1 MVMTVHKLTANG
13 YTYLTRQVAGGD
25 VERERG
31 QDSAAYY
38 TAKGNPPGRWM
49 GRGAPL
55 LGLAGRQV
63 TEQQMLALFGE
74 GRHPD
79 AEQITSA
86 YLAAHLRPDLAAAQV
101 AEITR
106 QAGGEAHLGNTFPEY
121 EPIEAFDIRV
131 SRRLAVIEKHTG
143 RNPTSGE
150 IKKIKAE
157 ESRRARAAVAGYDAV
172 FTPVKSASLIWALD
186 PRPQVR
192 TAVREAHE
200 AARDAALQL
209 LEDHAAYTRTGKGG
223 VAQIETTGLI
233 AACFDHYDSRAG
245 DPNLHTHVAISAKVQ
260 GTDGKWRS
268 LDARPLYAMIVAA
281 SEFYN
286 TRFEAEIVARLPGVT
301 FTVRPDSAGSREP
314 IREISG
320 VPAAY
325 IEHFSARRTDIEA
338 RYQQLLREYRR
349 EHQHDPSRSV
359 CHRLARQATLD
370 TRDPKKTLRSL
381 AEMRT
386 DWTQSLTDT
395 FGAQAVAALATAIPS
410 PAPGLASPAPD
421 PKADITSLVAQTIAN
436 VAEMRSTWTI
446 WNVRAEAERLIRASV
461 APGTPRTHQEL
472 AGKVVA
478 AAISPA
484 HSICTDP
491 PALLNEPG
499 ELRRSDGQSVFTQHA
514 TARYTSTLILDAE
527 ARLVSAARTA
537 TAVAIPGNAVAASL
551 RALDAVDAAGL
562 DPGQL
567 HLVTAFATS
576 NRLLV
581 VGLGAAGT
589 GKTTAMRAYAYV
601 TRQAGQRV
609 IPLAPSAAAAA
620 VLGAEVGLRAEN
632 LHKFLHE
639 HTRGPHATALA
650 SGAPVPAGAAMFTVR
665 PGDVILVDE
674 AGMAGTLALDRLITI
689 AERHGAVVRLLG
701 DYRQIG
707 AVESGGA
714 LRLIATEAGA
724 AELSVLY
731 RFTNPSEAAATL
743 KLRTGDTTG
752 LDFYQDNDRIVSGSR
767 QAMIEAA
774 YTAWKHDMLA
784 GKVTLMAAAST
795 ANVTELAA
803 QARRDRVEAGQ
814 VQPAGVTLADGN
826 LAGAGDWITTRHND
840 RTLAT
845 ARGRDWVKNGD
856 GWTVTARHPDGSLTA
871 RHLNHR
877 GTVRLPAAYVAR
889 HVELLYATTTNRAQ
903 GSTVDTA
910 HPLITP
916 GMTRENLYVIISR
929 ARERT
934 VLHVVTHDLP
944 AYDTDEQTDQVKND
958 PRQYAAREILENIL
972 SREGNELSATQTIAV
987 AQQQASSLAT
997 LAPRHQHAATLRN
1010 SARYTSTAAAV
1021 LGTRVAAAL
1030 TADPDWPT
1038 AVAALTRGET
1048 RGWQP
1053 GQLLAACYRTSVQ
1066 AAEHP
1071 GRLLAWLIDTRV
1083 RELPPPPPLCQ
1094 PTPADAAR
1102 YAQFLRTLITPHGTP
1117 LIAAT
1122 AIQPPAVLSAGSR
1135 AREHHHPV
1143 THVPAQTLSQYA
1155 HTTAQVLGI
1164 TTREITQHRSWPH
1177 LAAALAASE
1186 RNGISPADLLTLAA
1200 RATRAAES
1208 SPAREPDHL
1217 SRASRTARHLLIARG
1232 LSPAELTIPSQLRH
1246 SVTATAVLGIRAADR
1261 ARHETAWPA
1270 LTAALTRTEHAG
1282 HDPRR
1287 RLAEAAAARELNTA
1301 KSLSEVLA
1309 VRLAGQLA
1317 AHPAP
1322 PSSHRDD
1329 DTWRA
1334 LAWTLKGIETRGHDP
1349 SAALAGPTG
1358 RGTMTIHDVLQLA
1371 TQAAPALPDRTL
1383 ANPAIPPW
1391 LTPPT
1396 ACDLPSTTLSA
1407 YLNHSADLIAQRVTQ
1422 LTTDLTTAPPAW
1434 LTALGILPPE
1444 HARYPAW
1451 QQHVSVIAAYRDQHQ
1466 ITADDP
1472 VQVLGPFIEPGRPE
1486 QHAYHIAVQSVLA
1499 AHDLALP
1506 GEPSTPPADPATAR
1520 VAADIY
1526 LSLPDAERADI
1537 TARIASRLGT
1547 LWLGNPALDDET
1559 VTNPA
1564 YTRQLHDALAG
1575 RGHISVPEPGHP
1587 AGERPD
1593 RGRDSD
1599 SDRPLEISLAEHHLQ
1614 FRNTVRTA
1622 RRERATHDHRQH
1634 RTAAREPGYDQA
1646 SRISQGPL
1654 LNPEQQQT
1662 RGERRYET

>member
-13 YTYLTRQVAGGD
+13 YTYLTRQVAGAD
-25 VERERG
+25 VQRERG
-31 QDSAAYY
+31 QDAAAYY

-49 GRGAPL
+49 GHGAPV

-86 YLAAHLRPDLAAAQV
+86 YLAAHLRPDMAAAQV

-106 QAGGEAHLGNTFPEY
+106 QAGGEANLGNTFPEY

-131 SRRLAVIEKHTG
+131 SRRLAVIEEHTG
-143 RNPTSGE
+143 RNPTSAE

-186 PRPQVR
+186 PRSQVR
-192 TAVREAHE
+192 AAVREAHE
-200 AARDAALQL
+200 AARDAALRL

-223 VAQIETTGLI
+223 VAQIETKGLI
-233 AACFDHYDSRAG
+233 AASFDHYDSRAG

-260 GTDGKWRS
+260 GTDGKWRA

-286 TRFEAEIVARLPGVT
+286 TRFETELTARLPAVT
-301 FTVRPDSAGSREP
+301 FTARPDTADTREP
-314 IREISG
+314 IREITG
-320 VPAAY
+320 VPAAW

-349 EHQHDPSRSV
+349 EHQHDPSRSA

-386 DWTQSLTDT
+386 DWTQSLTET
-395 FGAQAVAALATAIPS
+395 FGPQAVTALAAAIPS
-410 PAPGLASPAPD
+410 HAPGPVAAAPGTQ
-421 PKADITSLVAQTIAN
+421 ADITSLAAQVIAN

-446 WNVRAEAERLIRASV
+446 WNVRAEAERLIRATV
-461 APGTPRTHQEL
+461 APGTPGTHQEL
-472 AGKVVA
+472 ASEVVA

-484 HSICTDP
+484 HSVRTDP
-491 PALLNEPG
+491 PALLSEPG
-499 ELRRSDGQSVFTQHA
+499 ELRRSDGEPVFTQHA
-514 TARYTSTLILDAE
+514 TARYTSNLILDAE

-537 TAVAIPGNAVAASL
+537 TAVTIPGTAVTASL
-551 RALDAVDAAGL
+551 RTLSAAGTAPL

-589 GKTTAMRAYAYV
+589 GKTTAMRAYVHVA
-601 TRQAGQRV
+601 RQAGQRV
-609 IPLAPSAAAAA
+609 IPLASSAAAAA
-620 VLGAEVGLRAEN
+620 VLGGEVGLRAEN

-639 HTRGPHATALA
+639 HTRGPHAAALA
-650 SGAPVPAGAAMFTVR
+650 SGRLVPAAAEMFTVR

-674 AGMAGTLALDRLITI
+674 AGMAGTVALDRLITI
-689 AERHGAVVRLLG
+689 AARHGAVVRLLG

-714 LRLIATEAGA
+714 LRLVATEAGA

-731 RFTNPSEAAATL
+731 RFRDPSEAAATL

-752 LDFYQDNDRIVSGSR
+752 LDFYQDNNRIDSGSR

-774 YTAWKHDMLA
+774 YAEWKHDMLA
-784 GKVTLMAAAST
+784 GKITLMAAAST
-795 ANVTELAA
+795 ADVTELAA

-814 VQPAGVTLADGN
+814 VQHAGVTLADGN

-840 RTLAT
+840 RTLTT

-856 GWTVTARHPDGSLTA
+856 GWTVTARHRDGSLTA

-877 GTVRLPAAYVAR
+877 GTVRLPASYVSR

-910 HPLITP
+910 HPLVTA
-916 GMTRENLYVIISR
+916 GMTRENLYVIVSR

-934 VLHVVTHDLP
+934 VLHVVTHELP
-944 AYDTDEQTDQVKND
+944 AYDPDEQTDSVKND

-972 SREGNELSATQTIAV
+972 AREGNELSATQTIAL
-987 AQQQASSLAT
+987 ARQQATSLAT

-1021 LGTRVAAAL
+1021 LGTQAAGAL
-1030 TADPDWPT
+1030 TADPDWPS
-1038 AVAALTRGET
+1038 AAAALARGET
-1048 RGWQP
+1048 QGWQP
-1053 GQLLAACYRTSVQ
+1053 GRLLAACYTTSIP

-1071 GRLLAWLIDTRV
+1071 GRLLALLIDTRA
-1083 RELPPPPPLCQ
+1083 RELPPPPPLHQ
-1094 PTPADAAR
+1094 PTTADAAR
-1102 YAQFLRTLITPHGTP
+1102 YAKLVYPHITPHGSP

-1122 AIQPPAVLSAGSR
+1122 AIQTPAVLRADHR
-1135 AREHHHPV
+1135 ARKHQHPV
-1143 THVPAQTLSQYA
+1143 AHVPAQALSQYA
-1155 HTTAQVLGI
+1155 HTTAQALGI
-1164 TTREITQHRSWPH
+1164 TTTQITQHRSWPH
-1177 LAAALAASE
+1177 LAAALAAAE
-1186 RNGISPADLLTLAA
+1186 RSGISSASLLTLAA
-1200 RATRAAES
+1200 RAAQNSTEN
-1208 SPAREPDHL
+1208 EPDQL
-1217 SRASRTARHLLIARG
+1217 SSTSRTVRHLLIARG

-1246 SVTATAVLGIRAADR
+1246 SVTATAVLGTRDADR

-1270 LTAALTRTEHAG
+1270 LTTALARAEHSG
-1282 HDPRR
+1282 HDPRQM
-1287 RLAEAAAARELNTA
+1287 LTEAAAARELHTA
-1301 KSLSEVLA
+1301 RSVSEVLA
-1309 VRLAGQLA
+1309 WRLAGQLA

-1322 PSSHRDD
+1322 PGTRHQDD
-1329 DTWRA
+1329 NTWRA
-1334 LAWTLKGIETRGHDP
+1334 LAWTLKGIETRGHDL
-1349 SAALAGPTG
+1349 SADLAGLTG
-1358 RGTMTIHDVLQLA
+1358 RGTMPIHDVLQLA
-1371 TQAAPALPDRTL
+1371 TQAARGLPDHTT
-1383 ANPAIPPW
+1383 ADPAIPPW
-1391 LTPPT
+1391 LAAPAAGNPSSTPL
-1396 ACDLPSTTLSA
+1396 DA
-1407 YLNHSADLIAQRVTQ
+1407 YLNDSADLIAQRVRQ
-1422 LTTDLTTAPPAW
+1422 LTTDLTSTPPAW
-1434 LTALGILPPE
+1434 LAALGTLPPG

-1486 QHAYHIAVQSVLA
+1486 QQAYQIAVQSVLA
-1499 AHDLALP
+1499 AHHLALP
-1506 GEPSTPPADPATAR
+1506 GDPSMAPADPATIR
-1520 VAADIY
+1520 VATDIY
-1526 LSLPDAERADI
+1526 LSLPEAERADI
-1537 TARIASRLGT
+1537 TAGIASQLGP
-1547 LWLGNPALDDET
+1547 LWLGNRTLDDET

-1564 YTRQLHDALAG
+1564 YARQLHDALAG

-1587 AGERPD
+1587 ASGRPD
-1593 RGRDSD
+1593 HSRDSD
-1599 SDRPLEISLAEHHLQ
+1599 GDRPLEISLAEHHRQ

-1622 RRERATHDHRQH
+1622 RRERATPDHRQH
-1634 RTAAREPGYDQA
+1634 RTAAQEPGYVQA
-1646 SRISQGPL
+1646 SRISQEPL

-1662 RGERRYET
+1662 CGERRYET